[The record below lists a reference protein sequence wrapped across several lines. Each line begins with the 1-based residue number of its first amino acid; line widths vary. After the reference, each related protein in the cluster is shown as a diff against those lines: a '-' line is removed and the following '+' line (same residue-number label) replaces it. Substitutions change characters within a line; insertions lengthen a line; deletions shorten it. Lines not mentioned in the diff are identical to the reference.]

1 MPIYAA
7 WYFCHRR
14 KGWKT
19 DEGEIV
25 YIKLPSLKKYGMK
38 YRYYIGRDNRKEHD
52 KKAPISR
59 KPFFIGATYRI
70 RTNDPLITNEM
81 LYQLS

>member
-1 MPIYAA
+1 MD
-7 WYFCHRR
+7 
-14 KGWKT
+14 K
-19 DEGEIV
+19 GEIV
-25 YIKLPSLKKYGMK
+25 YVKLPSLKKYGMK

-52 KKAPISR
+52 IKKASDFSEA
-59 KPFFIGATYRI
+59 FFIGATYRI

>member
-1 MPIYAA
+1 
-7 WYFCHRR
+7 
-14 KGWKT
+14 
-19 DEGEIV
+19 
-25 YIKLPSLKKYGMK
+25 MK

-52 KKAPISR
+52 IKKKLPISR
-59 KPFFIGATYRI
+59 KLFFIGATYRI